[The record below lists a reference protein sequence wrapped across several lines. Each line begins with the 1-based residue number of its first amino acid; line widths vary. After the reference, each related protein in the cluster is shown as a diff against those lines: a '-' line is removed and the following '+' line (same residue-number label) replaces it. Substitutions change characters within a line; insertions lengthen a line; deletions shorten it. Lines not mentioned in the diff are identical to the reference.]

1 MSDNFIMI
9 PEYAGKILK
18 LKHDYLIVYGI
29 IYGFSKNEKG
39 KYFGSLKYIQD
50 MTGCSQDHICRIL
63 KRLTEKGYIR
73 KNAINARRI
82 EYTVVPLDE
91 LTAKGIIKQTK
102 EKAVDTSPPENS
114 SISENIENNTT
125 MKTDEEL
132 QKEHDRVY
140 QKVLEKAN
148 QK

>member
-1 MSDNFIMI
+1 MSDTFIMI

-18 LKHDYLIVYGI
+18 LKHDDLLVYGI

-50 MTGCSQDHICRIL
+50 ITGCSQEHICRIL

-82 EYTVVPLDE
+82 EYTIVPIDE
-91 LTAKGIIKQTK
+91 LTAKGLISRHK
-102 EKAVDTSPPENS
+102 EKAVDTSPPKTS
-114 SISENIENNTT
+114 LICENIENDTT
-125 MKTDEEL
+125 MKTENDL
-132 QKEHDRVY
+132 KKEHDKVY
-140 QKVLEKAN
+140 QKILEKAN
-148 QK
+148 KK